1 MMKILLIDD
10 HEIMREGLKRILKAE
25 FFSAEITDAS
35 DAKNLLSEI
44 TNTDFDIIISD
55 LSMPGRSGIDVVK
68 QVKLTK
74 PKIPV
79 LILSMHPEEQY
90 AIRALRAGASGYLN
104 KSSSSSELINAVH
117 KILSGRKYISP
128 EIAEKLLEEG
138 LYPNNEALPHQ
149 LLSDRELHIFKLIA
163 EGKTITD
170 IGEQLSLGV
179 TTVSTHRSR
188 ILTKMNMKSNAD
200 LTRYAIQNELI

>member
-1 MMKILLIDD
+1 MKILLIDD

>member
-1 MMKILLIDD
+1 MKILLIDD
-10 HEIMREGLKRILKAE
+10 HEIMREGLKRILKSE
-25 FFSAEITDAS
+25 FSSAEITDAS
-35 DAKNLLSEI
+35 DAKDLLAEI

-55 LSMPGRSGIDVVK
+55 LSMPGRSGLDVVK
-68 QVKLTK
+68 QVKQTN

-90 AIRALRAGASGYLN
+90 AIRALKAGASGYLN
-104 KSSSSSELINAVH
+104 KSSSSAELVNAVH

-163 EGKTITD
+163 EGKSITD

-200 LTRYAIQNELI
+200 LTRYAIQNDLI

>member
-1 MMKILLIDD
+1 MKILLIDD

-104 KSSSSSELINAVH
+104 KTSSSSDLINAVH

>member
-1 MMKILLIDD
+1 MKLLLIDD
-10 HEIMREGLKRILKAE
+10 HEIMREGLKRILKSE
-25 FFSAEITDAS
+25 FSSAEITDAS
-35 DAKNLLSEI
+35 DAKDLLAEI

-55 LSMPGRSGIDVVK
+55 LSMPGRSGLDVVK
-68 QVKLTK
+68 QVKQTN

-90 AIRALRAGASGYLN
+90 AIRALKAGASGYLN
-104 KSSSSSELINAVH
+104 KSSSSAELVNAVH

-200 LTRYAIQNELI
+200 LTRYAIQNDLI

>member
-1 MMKILLIDD
+1 MKILLIDD
-10 HEIMREGLKRILKAE
+10 HEIMREGLKRILKSE
-25 FFSAEITDAS
+25 FFSAEITDSS

-55 LSMPGRSGIDVVK
+55 LSMPGRSGLDVVK

-74 PKIPV
+74 PQIPV

-104 KSSSSSELINAVH
+104 KSSSSAELVNAVH

-149 LLSDRELHIFKLIA
+149 LLSDRELHVFKLIA

-188 ILTKMNMKSNAD
+188 ILAKMNMKNNAD
-200 LTRYAIQNELI
+200 LTRYAIQNDLI

>member
-1 MMKILLIDD
+1 MKILLIDD

-25 FFSAEITDAS
+25 FPSVEIRDFADAEELVAEIT
-35 DAKNLLSEI
+35 K
-44 TNTDFDIIISD
+44 TQFDIIISD
-55 LSMPGRSGIDVVK
+55 LSMPGRSGLDVVK
-68 QVKLTK
+68 QVKLIN

-104 KSSSSSELINAVH
+104 KSSSSAELINAVH
-117 KILSGRKYISP
+117 KVLSGKKFVSP
-128 EIAEKLLEEG
+128 EIAEKILEEG
-138 LYPNNEALPHQ
+138 LHPNNEELPHN
-149 LLSDRELHIFKLIA
+149 LLTDRELHIFKLIA
-163 EGKTITD
+163 EGKTITE

-188 ILTKMNMKSNAD
+188 ILSKMNMKTNAE
-200 LTRYAIQNELI
+200 LTRYALQNNLI

>member
-1 MMKILLIDD
+1 MKILLIDD

-104 KSSSSSELINAVH
+104 KTSSSSELINAVH